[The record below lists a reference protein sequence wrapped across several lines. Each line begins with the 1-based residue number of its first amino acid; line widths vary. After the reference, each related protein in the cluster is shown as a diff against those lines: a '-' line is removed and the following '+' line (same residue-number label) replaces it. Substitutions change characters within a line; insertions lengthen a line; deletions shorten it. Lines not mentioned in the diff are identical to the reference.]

1 MYSFFYDASETWAVW
16 PNQIGLTEFTEDRS
30 EIIIAQIFLYFFDG
44 VRDALTEVEDSI
56 VDQKTALLI
65 AIGELEKAL
74 GDYQTSVT
82 VGDDFVR

>member
-1 MYSFFYDASETWAVW
+1 
-16 PNQIGLTEFTEDRS
+16 
-30 EIIIAQIFLYFFDG
+30 
-44 VRDALTEVEDSI
+44 VEDSI

-74 GDYQTSVT
+74 GDYQTTVT